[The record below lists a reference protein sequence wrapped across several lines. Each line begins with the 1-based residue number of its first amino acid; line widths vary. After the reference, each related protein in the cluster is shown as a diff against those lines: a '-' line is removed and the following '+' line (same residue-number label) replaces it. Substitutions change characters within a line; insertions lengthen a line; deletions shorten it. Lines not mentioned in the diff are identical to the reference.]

1 MSENKN
7 KKKSSRRI
15 NNILLALLLITM
27 VCTLGAFA
35 VNIFKIAAKGA
46 QDEAVQ
52 TVETEKPENEFINEY
67 YTIGHNA
74 TEINKEYFRELNKT
88 LDAGDH
94 KAIAEAV
101 TKCFVTEY
109 YTWINKDGNY
119 DVGGMQYIWSNDKR
133 DFEVYSRYNFYQDMD
148 LYISQLGTENLI
160 EVTAVNVTSSEPTTY
175 EIDDETTAEAYDV
188 TAEWTYTSKGMSTED
203 VQNHATFT
211 VVDHDGRWEIAEID

>member
-74 TEINKEYFRELNKT
+74 TEINKEYFRELNKA

-119 DVGGMQYIWSNDKR
+119 DVGGMQYIWSDDKR